1 MITLVYSK
9 SIMCQAQGWTVNRLN
24 LISSLRQSCGLSIIL
39 RMLEMRL
46 RELKQSIIAEAVTK
60 GLSPKVPMKDSGT
73 AWQGKVPAHWEKF
86 RNKNELIP
94 NSFE

>member
-46 RELKQSIIAEAVTK
+46 RELKQRKQPGEVTT
-60 GLSPKVPMKDSGT
+60 KVHLTPMPMVYART
-73 AWQGKVPAHWEKF
+73 TC
-86 RNKNELIP
+86 
-94 NSFE
+94 